1 MISRVGKIALTA
13 LTLSAMLITSCSAA
27 PKLSGELN
35 ETTTALA
42 VTTLDTTPA
51 TTHETTLETTPETT
65 IATTPETTTETVPQ
79 TTPETTPAPETA
91 PNTTTAVPA
100 PETAPPRTEVQTNA
114 PSSITAPPS
123 GSSKPWK
130 ETAYSAKLYVNTPC
144 FSRIRAEEGAEE
156 LKEYKVNELLEVVA
170 YTDTSYYK
178 LKDGGYIHMDF
189 MSVGKALVFT
199 TSTSLS
205 DAVTIPDK
213 PPKDAGSGVGYYDPR
228 KALAYAAENW
238 DTGLGHCAAFGKAC
252 LEAGGIY
259 GLSDIGATTLYNQLM
274 GSGLGYGLKV
284 PRREDGLIEA
294 PKEAFPGDIMLF
306 YCPYEKRMVHTLV
319 YNGCTK
325 EGYVKAY
332 AHNFADDGSEPLTY
346 IFHCPNGCGVLIDT
360 LALYCFDRNP
370 DVMRAPDNLPVIKA
384 KVNGGSVSFNWTAD
398 FLYSDSYLI
407 IKDKSGKEIHRARM
421 GTDKQHSLNFYTK
434 GEYSA
439 YIEMHIGEEITVLS
453 EGAGFKITKP
463 AVKE

>member
-42 VTTLDTTPA
+42 VTTLDTT
-51 TTHETTLETTPETT
+51 
-65 IATTPETTTETVPQ
+65 
-79 TTPETTPAPETA
+79 PETA

-252 LEAGGIY
+252 L
-259 GLSDIGATTLYNQLM
+259 
-274 GSGLGYGLKV
+274 
-284 PRREDGLIEA
+284 
-294 PKEAFPGDIMLF
+294 
-306 YCPYEKRMVHTLV
+306 
-319 YNGCTK
+319 
-325 EGYVKAY
+325 
-332 AHNFADDGSEPLTY
+332 
-346 IFHCPNGCGVLIDT
+346 
-360 LALYCFDRNP
+360 
-370 DVMRAPDNLPVIKA
+370 
-384 KVNGGSVSFNWTAD
+384 
-398 FLYSDSYLI
+398 
-407 IKDKSGKEIHRARM
+407 
-421 GTDKQHSLNFYTK
+421 
-434 GEYSA
+434 
-439 YIEMHIGEEITVLS
+439 
-453 EGAGFKITKP
+453 
-463 AVKE
+463 